1 MFRLTGTKKFR
12 RYFTP
17 FQFPIFRYHFFPSF
31 KYISPIKIKN
41 FNQRRFT
48 NLPPTQSLF
57 DPISY
62 ASCFIFS
69 LLFYK
74 LCSVSGPSVGSGI
87 HYRYLALLD
96 PCVQGRGRGRGK
108 TVSIKL
114 SRNLQVGPIDASRP
128 RSATIKLARRVQCLG
143 QNRQR
148 NYRRAINAS

>member
-96 PCVQGRGRGRGK
+96 PCVRREGEGEGEIQKRISDKWRMYR
-108 TVSIKL
+108 L
-114 SRNLQVGPIDASRP
+114 LFE
-128 RSATIKLARRVQCLG
+128 RSPFLTI
-143 QNRQR
+143 
-148 NYRRAINAS
+148 YRRRNVYTRV

>member
-74 LCSVSGPSVGSGI
+74 LCSVSGPSVGSSI

-96 PCVQGRGRGRGK
+96 PCVRRKGEGEGQNSFHQIIAKFAGRADRCE
-108 TVSIKL
+108 
-114 SRNLQVGPIDASRP
+114 P
-128 RSATIKLARRVQCLG
+128 ATIG
-143 QNRQR
+143 
-148 NYRRAINAS
+148 NYQISAAGAMSRTKPTT